1 MFLLIWGAVLTSL
14 ASIVAPL
21 AAYLVT
27 LTCGIT
33 DYEIQLR
40 KEILDLKK
48 VKVLEFG
55 WLIFALM
62 KLRAL
67 SKERN
72 NPKKIQ
78 KQTMESIFLHDLM
91 CKVPAVFSFKT

>member
-21 AAYLVT
+21 VAYLVT

-55 WLIFALM
+55 
-62 KLRAL
+62 
-67 SKERN
+67 
-72 NPKKIQ
+72 
-78 KQTMESIFLHDLM
+78 
-91 CKVPAVFSFKT
+91 